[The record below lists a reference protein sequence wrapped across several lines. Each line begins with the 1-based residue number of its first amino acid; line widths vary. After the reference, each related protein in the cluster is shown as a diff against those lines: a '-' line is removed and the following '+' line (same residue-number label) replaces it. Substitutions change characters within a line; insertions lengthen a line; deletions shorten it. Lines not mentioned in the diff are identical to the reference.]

1 MGQYIQDGQR
11 IIFETVIMIEKSS
24 EEIILEKED
33 PDLDGLNYLAG
44 KSVDFIN
51 KSAMKGTLIAHT
63 DGDVPNLIINV
74 PEQNE
79 FNLGQ
84 LFYFFEFACGISGYL
99 LGVNPFD
106 QPGVESYKS
115 NMFALLGKPGYEE
128 KRKEL
133 MQRLKG

>member
-84 LFYFFEFACGISGYL
+84 LFYFEFACGISGYL
-99 LGVNPFD
+99 LELIRLTSRVLKVIRAICLLYWVNRA
-106 QPGVESYKS
+106 
-115 NMFALLGKPGYEE
+115 M
-128 KRKEL
+128 KRSVRSL
-133 MQRLKG
+133 